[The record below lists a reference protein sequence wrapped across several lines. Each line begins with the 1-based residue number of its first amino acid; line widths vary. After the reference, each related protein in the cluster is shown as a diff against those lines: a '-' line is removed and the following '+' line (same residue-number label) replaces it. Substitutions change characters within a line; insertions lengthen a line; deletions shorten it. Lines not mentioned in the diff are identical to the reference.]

1 MNCPRHFSVG
11 DQTWVQF
18 GSKYKSL
25 HAFYCATLLFRNRV
39 QINFARDFRC
49 GVPQQCLHSSYW
61 STYAIKYRRV
71 AASEDAERPAAKSVV
86 FPDFVRPDSPTRCF
100 ARGQID
106 RRVVRNRQRQ
116 LQRRLARTSALN
128 VASRRK
134 RPTASISALEAPCVQ
149 SVVTSFDG
157 ASSERLETWRVVP
170 CFCVDAE
177 GRKPL
182 GGAQLDFDLAP
193 SRVV

>member
-1 MNCPRHFSVG
+1 MDCPRHFSVG

-18 GSKYKSL
+18 GSKYKPL
-25 HAFYCATLLFRNRV
+25 HAFNCATLLFRNRV

-61 STYAIKYRRV
+61 STYAIKHRCV

-106 RRVVRNRQRQ
+106 RRVVRNRLSIWHLLDRQ
-116 LQRRLARTSALN
+116 GDREGDGYGDLCLSCTRHPFTLQIAVEVL
-128 VASRRK
+128 
-134 RPTASISALEAPCVQ
+134 
-149 SVVTSFDG
+149 
-157 ASSERLETWRVVP
+157 
-170 CFCVDAE
+170 
-177 GRKPL
+177 
-182 GGAQLDFDLAP
+182 
-193 SRVV
+193 